1 MRRFSGKLIY
11 MDTKKILIIEDDP
24 HLSQLMRGHLEA
36 AGFTIEVAM
45 DGEQGIRALEHEPDL
60 ILLDIMLPKTDGLT
74 LLRMIRE
81 KGAWGAKVPVIIV
94 SNLNPDTDEILK
106 STATYTPA
114 YYLVKAELSL
124 QEMTGKVRSALSLA

>member
-1 MRRFSGKLIY
+1 

-24 HLSQLMRGHLEA
+24 HLSALMKGHLEA
-36 AGFTIEVAM
+36 MGFEVEVAA
-45 DGEQGIRALEHEPDL
+45 DGEEGIKALSHESDL

-74 LLRMIRE
+74 ILKMIRE
-81 KGAWGAKVPVIIV
+81 KDAWGAKVPVIIV
-94 SNLNPDTDEILK
+94 SNLNPDSDEILK

-124 QEMTGKVRSALSLA
+124 QEMAAKVRSALSLA

>member
-1 MRRFSGKLIY
+1 MY

-36 AGFTIEVAM
+36 MGFTVEVAM
-45 DGEQGIRALEHEPDL
+45 DGEQGIEALERAPDL
-60 ILLDIMLPKTDGLT
+60 ILLDIMLPKMDGLT
-74 LLRMIRE
+74 ILKMIRE
-81 KGAWGAKVPVIIV
+81 KGDWGAKVPIIIV

-106 STATYTPA
+106 STAMYTPA

-124 QEMTGKVRSALSLA
+124 QEMTDKVRGALSLA